1 MSHSWG
7 GGFFIC
13 RKGKEKTMKNIRKI
27 AALVLTLTL
36 LLGLSACGGS
46 EKKADYTIG
55 ICNYVSDASLDQIV
69 ENVKSGIQA
78 AAEAKGIKVE
88 ILEQNANADA
98 ALMEQIISNFIAE
111 KVDVMVGVATPV
123 AVRMQALAEGSDI
136 PVVFA
141 AVSDPV
147 GAGLVE
153 TMAAP
158 GGNITGTSDGLNA
171 EALINLLTATVKD
184 CEKVALLYDLGQ
196 DSSTAAIASAKEV
209 LSGRGIAFADYT
221 GTTTDELLLAVD
233 ALIAD
238 GCDAV
243 FTPTDNTVMTAELA
257 IYEKLADSGVP
268 HFAGADSF
276 ALNGALLGYGVNYAL
291 LGQETAA
298 LVMEILNGAKAA
310 TTPVRTF
317 DNGIATVNTE
327 VCALLGL
334 DYDTLAAAYG
344 DYCSAVQ
351 PITTAESFN

>member
-1 MSHSWG
+1 MWDE
-7 GGFFIC
+7 GFLFWK
-13 RKGKEKTMKNIRKI
+13 RKVKIMKKTII
-27 AALVLTLTL
+27 AFLTLAL
-36 LLGLSACGGS
+36 ALSLCACGGS
-46 EKKADYTIG
+46 QSEADCTVG

-69 ENVKSGIQA
+69 ENIRSGLEKA
-78 AAEAKGIKVE
+78 AGEKGISVK

-98 ALMEQIISNFIAE
+98 SLMEQIITNFMAE

-123 AVRMQALAEGSDI
+123 AVRMQALSEDGI

-153 TMAAP
+153 TMAQP
-158 GGNITGTSDGLNA
+158 GGSVTGTSDGLNA
-171 EALINLLTATVKD
+171 EALLNLLFATVD

-196 DSSTAAIASAKEV
+196 DSSTAAIASAKAILTE
-209 LSGRGIAFADYT
+209 RGVACADYT

-233 ALIAD
+233 SLIAD

-257 IYEKLADSGVP
+257 IYEKLADAGIP

-276 ALNGALLGYGVNYAL
+276 ALNGAFLGYGVNYAD
-291 LGQETAA
+291 LGQETAK
-298 LVMEILNGAKAA
+298 LLMELLTGAKAA
-310 TTPVRTF
+310 DTPVRTF

-327 VCALLGL
+327 VCERLGL
-334 DYDTLAAAYG
+334 DYDALAKAYAP
-344 DYCSAVQ
+344 YCSAVQ
-351 PITTAESFN
+351 PITTAESFS

>member
-1 MSHSWG
+1 
-7 GGFFIC
+7 
-13 RKGKEKTMKNIRKI
+13 MKKLLVSFL
-27 AALVLTLTL
+27 ALAL
-36 LLGLSACGGS
+36 LLGLCACGGS
-46 EKKADYTIG
+46 QPKADYTVG

-69 ENVKSGIQA
+69 ENIKSGLEKA
-78 AAEAKGIKVE
+78 AGEKGVSVK

-98 ALMEQIISNFIAE
+98 SLMEQIITNFMAE

-123 AVRMQALAEGSDI
+123 AVRMQALSEDGI

-153 TMAAP
+153 SMEQP
-158 GGNITGTSDGLNA
+158 GGNVTGTSDGLNA
-171 EALINLLTATVKD
+171 EAMLNLLFATVPD
-184 CEKVALLYDLGQ
+184 CGKVALLYDLGQ
-196 DSSTAAIASAKEV
+196 DSSTAAIESAKAILTEKGV
-209 LSGRGIAFADYT
+209 AYADYT

-233 ALIAD
+233 SLIAD

-257 IYEKLADSGVP
+257 IYEKLAAAGIP

-276 ALNGALLGYGVNYAL
+276 ALNGALLGYGVNYAN

-298 LVMEILNGAKAA
+298 VVMELLNGAKAA
-310 TTPVRTF
+310 ETPVRTF

-327 VCALLGL
+327 VCERLGL
-334 DYDTLAAAYG
+334 DYEALVEAYAA
-344 DYCSAVQ
+344 YCSAVQ

>member
-1 MSHSWG
+1 
-7 GGFFIC
+7 
-13 RKGKEKTMKNIRKI
+13 MKKLL
-27 AALVLTLTL
+27 ASFLALAL
-36 LLGLSACGGS
+36 LLGLCACGGS
-46 EKKADYTIG
+46 QPKADYTVG

-69 ENVKSGIQA
+69 ENIRSGLEKA
-78 AAEAKGIKVE
+78 AGEKGISIG

-98 ALMEQIISNFIAE
+98 SLMEQIITNFMAE

-123 AVRMQALAEGSDI
+123 AVRMQALSEDGI

-153 TMAAP
+153 SMERP
-158 GGNITGTSDGLNA
+158 GGNVTGTSDGLNA
-171 EALINLLTATVKD
+171 EALLNLLFATVH

-196 DSSTAAIASAKEV
+196 DSSTAAIERAKSILTEKGV
-209 LSGRGIAFADYT
+209 TYADYT

-233 ALIAD
+233 SLIAD

-257 IYEKLADSGVP
+257 IYEKLAAAGIP

-276 ALNGALLGYGVNYAL
+276 ALNGALLGYGVNYAN

-298 LVMEILNGAKAA
+298 VVMELLNGAKAA
-310 TTPVRTF
+310 ETPVRTF

-327 VCALLGL
+327 VCARLGL
-334 DYDTLAAAYG
+334 DYDALAKAYAAY
-344 DYCSAVQ
+344 CSSVQ